1 MSAKDRDGDD
11 TVDEAGMESF
21 PASDPPTWEPLH
33 AGRPST
39 AEPAV
44 EDNAA
49 EHRFEIRT
57 PEGLAKLEYRLRDD
71 GVFVLVHTE
80 VPAALEGHGLASRLA
95 RAALE
100 HARDHEL
107 RVVVECPFVRS
118 YLRKHPEFESL
129 LV

>member
-1 MSAKDRDGDD
+1 MTDQDRDGDD

-33 AGRPST
+33 AGRPGT

-57 PEGLAKLEYRLRDD
+57 PEGLAKLDYRVRDD
-71 GVFVLVHTE
+71 GVLALLHTE
-80 VPAALEGHGLASRLA
+80 VPAALEGRGLASRLA
-95 RAALE
+95 RTALE
-100 HARDHEL
+100 HARDQEL
-107 RVVVECPFVRS
+107 RVHIECPFVRS
-118 YLRKHPEFESL
+118 YLRKHPEFKSL
-129 LV
+129 VV